1 MKTEQWVL
9 FRYTDEN
16 GKIICEK
23 WAEVSNLLSG
33 VEAIDREMEQSLGK
47 VFRPKI
53 SCEAV
58 KRQAE
63 RPTS

>member
-16 GKIICEK
+16 GKTICEK

-33 VEAIDREMEQSLGK
+33 VESIDREMEQSLGK
-47 VFRPKI
+47 VFSPKI
-53 SCEAV
+53 SYEVV
-58 KRQAE
+58 KRQTE
-63 RPTS
+63 RPTN